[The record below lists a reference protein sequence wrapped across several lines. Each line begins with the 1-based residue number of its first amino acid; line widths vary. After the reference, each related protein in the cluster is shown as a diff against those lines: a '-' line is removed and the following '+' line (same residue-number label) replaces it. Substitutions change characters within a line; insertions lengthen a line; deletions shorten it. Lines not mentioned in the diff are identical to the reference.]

1 AVALVSSIYPHYCV
15 GQLARARTVAA
26 ALIESTRGHPQWG
39 FDAWNISAWAFGH
52 FIHGAVQIFTANLGP
67 AQAGVERGIQLARQ
81 HGDPESEGW
90 ALAWLSDVAVI
101 AGDAEIA
108 LGPCRRSVEIAEK
121 MGSPYSRAAGYHRLG
136 VSLTVGGKWVEAI
149 ETLEHAL

>member
-1 AVALVSSIYPHYCV
+1 I
-15 GQLARARTVAA
+15 
-26 ALIESTRGHPQWG
+26 
-39 FDAWNISAWAFGH
+39 
-52 FIHGAVQIFTANLGP
+52 
-67 AQAGVERGIQLARQ
+67 ERGIQLARQ

-149 ETLEHAL
+149 ETLEHALAVAREHRTGLEMESRFVSWLAEACVGAGDLGRARALAEESVEVGRR